1 MLIDNLQLSSNN
13 IKLHVS
19 CAALNVHITNRI
31 IPHKIHE
38 GILPRHRSRL
48 REQGSL

>member
-1 MLIDNLQLSSNN
+1 MLIGNLQMSSNN
-13 IKLHVS
+13 VTVNVS
-19 CAALNVHITNRI
+19 CAALNVPILTNRI

-38 GILPRHRSRL
+38 GIMPWSRL